1 MTIET
6 LTELFGWITVINMG
20 LLIFSTIMLLLMKG
34 MANKIHSKMFAV
46 DEKDLNRMYFD
57 YLGRFK
63 ILVIVFNLTP
73 YIALKIMACGCVGG

>member
-20 LLIFSTIMLLLMKG
+20 LLIFSTVMLLLMKG
-34 MANKIHSKMFAV
+34 IAIKMHSKMFSI

-73 YIALKIMACGCVGG
+73 YIALKIIG

>member
-20 LLIFSTIMLLLMKG
+20 LLIFSTIMLFFMKG
-34 MANKIHSKMFAV
+34 MAIKIHSKMFGV
-46 DEKDLNRMYFD
+46 DEKDLNRMYFE

-73 YIALKIMACGCVGG
+73 YIALKLMTCGCIVG

>member
-1 MTIET
+1 
-6 LTELFGWITVINMG
+6 
-20 LLIFSTIMLLLMKG
+20 
-34 MANKIHSKMFAV
+34 
-46 DEKDLNRMYFD
+46 MYFD